1 MVKIMV
7 TERLKEIA
15 EKTVQYAEKQR
26 VDQAQASA
34 FLVDSSL
41 TRFANSQIHQN
52 VAEKSGGVRLKVILN
67 KRISTIQIGTL
78 EDEEI
83 RKAVAEA
90 VRIAKASSPNKEF
103 KSLPE
108 PEKWSPIKGV
118 FDEETA
124 NCEPKYRA
132 EKVKESIETAHSKSH
147 DVKAVA
153 GYISTGS
160 IAYAVANSLGVSA
173 WAGMSIAYMKTTVM
187 SRSGA
192 SEGSGTAEKCSRRI
206 RDIEP
211 SLLAEDA
218 AEKSV
223 KSLNPIKL
231 IPGEYE
237 VVLSPLAVATLLM
250 FVGYVGF
257 SANAYQDGQSF
268 VKYNLNQ
275 QVFDGKLTVIDDA
288 RDSKTFY
295 TMPVDGE
302 GVPKKALE
310 LIDNGVVSEQSICY
324 NSFTAG
330 KENKKSTGH
339 AGFPI
344 GDYYA
349 ERSAPSNMIV
359 KAGDATLEEAIAE
372 TKRGIFITTV
382 HYVNPAEP
390 TKVVLTGL
398 TRDGTFLIENGE
410 ISKPIVNMRFT
421 DSMLSAF
428 KDIPLIGKQL
438 EMMRTATVPMMK
450 LKKLRFVGIS
460 AY

>member
-1 MVKIMV
+1 MV

-15 EKTVQYAEKQR
+15 ERTVQYAAKQK

-34 FLVDSSL
+34 FLVDTAL

-52 VAEKSGGVRLKVILN
+52 VAEKSGGVAIKVVLN
-67 KRISTIQIGTL
+67 KQISTIRVGTL
-78 EDEEI
+78 EEEDI
-83 RKAVAEA
+83 KKAVAEA
-90 VRIAKASSPNKEF
+90 IKLAKASSPSKDF

-108 PEKWSPIKGV
+108 PEPWNPIKGV

-132 EKVKESIETAHSKSH
+132 EKVKEAIETANSKSPN
-147 DVKAVA
+147 VKAVA
-153 GYISTGS
+153 GYFSTGS
-160 IAYAVANSLGVSA
+160 MAFAVANSLGVSA
-173 WAGMSIAYMKTTVM
+173 WADISIAYMKTTVI
-187 SRSGA
+187 SHSGT
-192 SEGSGTAEKCSRRI
+192 SEGFGTAEKYSRHVK
-206 RDIEP
+206 DIKP

-218 AEKSV
+218 TEKSV
-223 KSLNPIKL
+223 KSINPVKLNPS
-231 IPGEYE
+231 EYE
-237 VVLSPLAVATLLM
+237 VVLSPLAVATLIM
-250 FVGYVGF
+250 FTGYVGF

-275 QVFDGKLTVIDDA
+275 QVFDSKLNVKDDA
-288 RDSKTFY
+288 RDSKTLY
-295 TMPVDGE
+295 NVPVDGE

-310 LIDNGVVSEQSICY
+310 LINKGFVSEQSICY

-339 AGFPI
+339 AALPI
-344 GDYYA
+344 GDYYG
-349 ERSAPSNMIV
+349 ERSGPFNMIL
-359 KAGDATLEEAIAE
+359 KAGDATLEEALAQ
-372 TKRGIFITTV
+372 TKHGIFITTF
-382 HYVNPAEP
+382 HYVNPVEP
-390 TKVVLTGL
+390 TKIILTGL
-398 TRDGTFLIENGE
+398 TRDGTFLIEDGE

-428 KDIPLIGKQL
+428 KDIPMIGKQV
-438 EMMRTATVPMMK
+438 EMVRGTTVPFMK

>member
-1 MVKIMV
+1 MVKVMV

-15 EKTVQYAEKQR
+15 ERTVQYATRQK

-34 FLVDSSL
+34 YLVDSSL

-52 VAEKSGGVRLKVILN
+52 VARKSGGVAIKVVLN
-67 KRISTIQIGTL
+67 KQISTIRVGTL
-78 EDEEI
+78 AEEEI
-83 RKAVAEA
+83 KKAVAEA
-90 VRIAKASSPNKEF
+90 VKLAKASSPNKDF

-108 PEKWSPIKGV
+108 PKSWSPIKGA

-132 EKVKESIETAHSKSH
+132 EKVKEAIETAHSKSSN
-147 DVKAVA
+147 VKAVA
-153 GYISTGS
+153 GYFSTES
-160 IAYAVANSLGVSA
+160 MAYAVANSLGVSA
-173 WAGMSIAYMKTTVM
+173 WADISMANMKTTVI
-187 SRSGA
+187 SHSGT
-192 SEGSGTAEKCSRRI
+192 SEGFGSAEKYSRRVK
-206 RDIEP
+206 DIEP

-223 KSLNPIKL
+223 KSINPVKL

-275 QVFDGKLTVIDDA
+275 QVFDSKLTVKDDA
-288 RDSKTFY
+288 RDSKTLY
-295 TMPVDGE
+295 TVPVDGE

-310 LIDNGVVSEQSICY
+310 LINKGFVSEKSICY

-339 AGFPI
+339 AALPI
-344 GDYYA
+344 GDYYG
-349 ERSAPSNMIV
+349 ERSGPSNMIV
-359 KAGDATLEEAIAE
+359 KAGDSTLEEAIGE
-372 TKRGIFITTV
+372 TKHGIFITTV
-382 HYVNPAEP
+382 HYVNPVEP
-390 TKVVLTGL
+390 TKVILTGL
-398 TRDGTFLIENGE
+398 TRDGTFLIEDGNV
-410 ISKPIVNMRFT
+410 SKPIVNMRFT

-428 KDIPLIGKQL
+428 KDIPMIGKQV
-438 EMMRTATVPMMK
+438 EMVRRTTVPMMK

>member
-1 MVKIMV
+1 
-7 TERLKEIA
+7 
-15 EKTVQYAEKQR
+15 
-26 VDQAQASA
+26 
-34 FLVDSSL
+34 
-41 TRFANSQIHQN
+41 
-52 VAEKSGGVRLKVILN
+52 VAEKSGGVTLKVILN
-67 KRISTIQIGTL
+67 KRISTIRIGTL

-83 RKAVAEA
+83 KKAVAEA
-90 VRIAKASSPNKEF
+90 VKIAKASSPNKEF

-108 PEKWSPIKGV
+108 PEKWSPIRGA

-132 EKVKESIETAHSKSH
+132 EKVRESIETAHSKSPN
-147 DVKAVA
+147 VKAVA
-153 GYISTGS
+153 GYLSTGS
-160 IAYAVANSLGVSA
+160 MAYAVANSLGVSA
-173 WAGMSIAYMKTTVM
+173 WADVSMANMKTTVI
-187 SRSGA
+187 SKSGA
-192 SEGSGTAEKCSRRI
+192 SEGFGTAEKYSRRVK
-206 RDIEP
+206 DIEP

-218 AEKSV
+218 AEKSA

-237 VVLSPLAVATLLM
+237 VVLSPLAVSTLLM
-250 FVGYVGF
+250 FVGFVGF

-275 QVFDGKLTVIDDA
+275 QVFDSKLTVKDDA
-288 RDSKTFY
+288 RDPKTLY
-295 TMPVDGE
+295 AMPIDGE
-302 GVPKKALE
+302 GVPKKALK

-339 AGFPI
+339 AGLPI
-344 GDYYA
+344 GEYYGG
-349 ERSAPSNMIV
+349 SAPSNMIV
-359 KAGDATLEEAIAE
+359 KAGDATLDEVIAE
-372 TKRGIFITTV
+372 TKHGIFITTV

-398 TRDGTFLIENGE
+398 TRDGTFLIEEGE

-428 KDIPLIGKQL
+428 KDIPLIGKQV
-438 EMMRTATVPMMK
+438 EIMRTATVPMMK